1 MKTKSIK
8 LITLILLFVHGSIF
22 GCINGETKVLKNG
35 LFIYED
41 HYGSIPFGHKFNR
54 FNFEKVKKELDSL
67 YKKTNDLD
75 YLSDIGYVL
84 IIEGKYVE
92 ALNLYLEIEK
102 KSPNR
107 YSTASNIG
115 TIYELLGDNK
125 KAYFWIEKGIQIN
138 PSSHAGS
145 EWLHLK
151 ILEAKINAEKNL
163 DSNFFFSTSFGTF
176 NNPQTELSDAK
187 IEKLISDT
195 YYQLNERI
203 TFIKDNDIIIAN
215 LLFDLGNLCLIESKY
230 HEALEILKMAKE
242 YGLEVSATVDER
254 YHLEKA
260 TEAACRYFIAAKNRL
275 GSWSLAAASYNV
287 GIKSVA
293 TRIEEQQVNSYYDLL
308 LPEETARYVLRIVAV
323 KEILENPVKYG
334 FIVEKQD
341 LYYLVPTKKIE
352 IDSSVTN
359 LALLAKSLGTNY
371 KALKIQNPWL
381 REKNLENKN
390 KKVYGLEIPL
400 EGY

>member
-1 MKTKSIK
+1 MKIMKSKSIK

-84 IIEGKYVE
+84 IIEGKYAE

-138 PSSHAGS
+138 PSSHNGS

-163 DSNFFFSTSFGTF
+163 DSNFIFSTSFGTF

-215 LLFDLGNLCLIESKY
+215 LLFDLGNLCLIENKY
-230 HEALEILKMAKE
+230 HEALQILKMAKE
-242 YGLEVSATVDER
+242 YGLESELLNRRIAYCEGINKSCSDDARFNTTRTYYTNVYNA
-254 YHLEKA
+254 EK
-260 TEAACRYFIAAKNRL
+260 TI
-275 GSWSLAAASYNV
+275 
-287 GIKSVA
+287 
-293 TRIEEQQVNSYYDLL
+293 LL
-308 LPEETARYVLRIVAV
+308 ILSIIGFCVL
-323 KEILENPVKYG
+323 
-334 FIVEKQD
+334 
-341 LYYLVPTKKIE
+341 LYYLFKKYRTKK
-352 IDSSVTN
+352 
-359 LALLAKSLGTNY
+359 
-371 KALKIQNPWL
+371 
-381 REKNLENKN
+381 
-390 KKVYGLEIPL
+390 
-400 EGY
+400 